1 MNNRNPNPN
10 RNFFRGTLPY
20 ILIFLAIIGMF
31 QVFSGNLGYAGQTEE
46 ISSSEFMSELE
57 SGNIETFEI
66 QIGSGAYSVHGEYQ
80 TPNETVEQ
88 EEDNFL
94 QVIQGSN
101 EVSLF
106 ETTILGNDATLNMV
120 TDVALENDTT
130 IQTIPESSAGLWL
143 SFLPFLILLIP
154 TFFLIYSM
162 TQQGSGGGK
171 GVMNFGKSKS
181 KDVSKQKVKVR
192 FSDVAGAE
200 EEKQELVEVVEFLK
214 DPDRFTK
221 LGARIPAGVLLEGP
235 PGTGK
240 TLLAKAVAGEA
251 GVPFYSISGSEFVEM
266 FVGVGASRVRDL
278 FENAK
283 KNAPSIIFIDEIDAV
298 GRQRG
303 AGMGGGHDE
312 REQTLNQLLVEM
324 DGFEGNE
331 GIIVMAATNRSDVL
345 DPALLR
351 PGRFDRQILVGNPD
365 VKGRE
370 EILLVHSRNKQ
381 LANDVDLK
389 VIAQQTPGFSGADL
403 ENLLNEAALIAA
415 RVDHTSIHAEDI
427 DEAHDRVIAGPA
439 KTNREMSVKQR
450 ETVAYHEAGHT
461 IVGMVLSD
469 ARVVHKVTIVPRG
482 RAGGYAIMLPKED
495 QYIITEKELYEQV
508 VGLLGGRAAEEIVFN
523 HQSTGA
529 SNDFQQAT
537 QIVRSMITE
546 YGMSEKLGTVQY
558 EGNQK
563 PFAGRQY
570 GQSVTYSEQIA
581 YEIDSEIRR
590 ITDKALTDAHNIINE
605 HREQL
610 NTIAEKLLEIETLD
624 QKAIK
629 SLFETGEMPAP
640 EDTDSNDKPELPDEP
655 DSFKDAK
662 EKAKDDEDHSE
673 TYDRAKEE
681 TTYVEPDD
689 LAPSDDT
696 EERNSHINQDRDL

>member
-1 MNNRNPNPN
+1 
-10 RNFFRGTLPY
+10 
-20 ILIFLAIIGMF
+20 
-31 QVFSGNLGYAGQTEE
+31 
-46 ISSSEFMSELE
+46 
-57 SGNIETFEI
+57 
-66 QIGSGAYSVHGEYQ
+66 
-80 TPNETVEQ
+80 
-88 EEDNFL
+88 
-94 QVIQGSN
+94 
-101 EVSLF
+101 
-106 ETTILGNDATLNMV
+106 
-120 TDVALENDTT
+120 
-130 IQTIPESSAGLWL
+130 
-143 SFLPFLILLIP
+143 
-154 TFFLIYSM
+154 
-162 TQQGSGGGK
+162 
-171 GVMNFGKSKS
+171 
-181 KDVSKQKVKVR
+181 
-192 FSDVAGAE
+192 
-200 EEKQELVEVVEFLK
+200 
-214 DPDRFTK
+214 
-221 LGARIPAGVLLEGP
+221 
-235 PGTGK
+235 
-240 TLLAKAVAGEA
+240 
-251 GVPFYSISGSEFVEM
+251 
-266 FVGVGASRVRDL
+266 
-278 FENAK
+278 
-283 KNAPSIIFIDEIDAV
+283 
-298 GRQRG
+298 
-303 AGMGGGHDE
+303 
-312 REQTLNQLLVEM
+312 
-324 DGFEGNE
+324 
-331 GIIVMAATNRSDVL
+331 
-345 DPALLR
+345 
-351 PGRFDRQILVGNPD
+351 
-365 VKGRE
+365 
-370 EILLVHSRNKQ
+370 
-381 LANDVDLK
+381 
-389 VIAQQTPGFSGADL
+389 
-403 ENLLNEAALIAA
+403 
-415 RVDHTSIHAEDI
+415 
-427 DEAHDRVIAGPA
+427 
-439 KTNREMSVKQR
+439 MSVKQR